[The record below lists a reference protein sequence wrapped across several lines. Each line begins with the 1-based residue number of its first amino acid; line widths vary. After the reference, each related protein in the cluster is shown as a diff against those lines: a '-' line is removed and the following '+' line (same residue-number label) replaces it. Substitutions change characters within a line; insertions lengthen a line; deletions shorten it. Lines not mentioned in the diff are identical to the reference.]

1 MNNCKLVERSSGR
14 VLINLQIADGVN
26 TMAKE
31 EMVLALDQV
40 LAQTEHGSLLT
51 LPLRMAIL

>member
-1 MNNCKLVERSSGR
+1 M
-14 VLINLQIADGVN
+14 GVN
-26 TMAKE
+26 TTAKE

-51 LPLRMAIL
+51 LPLWMAML